1 MSAGEKNDILYLA
14 NLTKETDM
22 KQFNMFDA
30 KTNLSR
36 IAKMLEEGTEDYV
49 IVARNGK
56 PLLRI
61 TLEKQKQA
69 SERFGIAKG
78 MFSVPE
84 NFDETDISEDFEG
97 DLF

>member
-1 MSAGEKNDILYLA
+1 MSKDEKNDILYLA

-49 IVARNGK
+49 IIARNGK

-84 NFDETDISEDFEG
+84 NFDEIDISEDFEG

>member
-30 KTNLSR
+30 KTNLSK

-49 IVARNGK
+49 IIARNGK

>member
-30 KTNLSR
+30 KTNLSK

-49 IVARNGK
+49 IIARNGK

-84 NFDETDISEDFEG
+84 NFDEIDISEDFEG

>member
-1 MSAGEKNDILYLA
+1 MSKDEENDILYLA

-22 KQFNMFDA
+22 IQFNMFDA

-49 IVARNGK
+49 IIARNGK

-84 NFDETDISEDFEG
+84 NFDEIDISEDFEG

>member
-1 MSAGEKNDILYLA
+1 MSKDEKNDILYLA
-14 NLTKETDM
+14 NLTKEIDM

-49 IVARNGK
+49 IIARNGK

-84 NFDETDISEDFEG
+84 NFDEIDISEDFEG

>member
-1 MSAGEKNDILYLA
+1 MSKDEENDILYLA

-49 IVARNGK
+49 IIARNGK

-84 NFDETDISEDFEG
+84 NFDEIDISEDFEG

>member
-1 MSAGEKNDILYLA
+1 MSKDEKNDILYLA

-22 KQFNMFDA
+22 IQFNMFDA

-49 IVARNGK
+49 IIARNGK

-84 NFDETDISEDFEG
+84 NFDEIDISEDFEG

>member
-1 MSAGEKNDILYLA
+1 MSTGEKNDILYLA

-22 KQFNMFDA
+22 TQFNMFDA
-30 KTNLSR
+30 KTNLSK

-49 IVARNGK
+49 IIARNGK

-84 NFDETDISEDFEG
+84 NFDEIDISEDFEG

>member
-1 MSAGEKNDILYLA
+1 MSKDEENDILYLA

-22 KQFNMFDA
+22 IQFNMFDA

-78 MFSVPE
+78 RFSVPE
-84 NFDETDISEDFEG
+84 NFDEIDISEDFEG